1 MTNTAL
7 DAAGPGILA
16 EETAGPLE
24 QRHLQY
30 ANMRQPSRSDI
41 NA

>member
-24 QRHLQY
+24 VSLL
-30 ANMRQPSRSDI
+30 ANSHYRQCEAADKS
-41 NA
+41 